1 MRGVGMAQSWGLTAC
16 FSLESDQRLMLSLYP
31 SEVGVNTFESLMEA
45 WSSSTKSGSLRVR
58 FGTYSME
65 PIVKGSF
72 QREEYIW
79 GNRGKT
85 EYSESEPL
93 RNVGRRSSTVL
104 GSIPHSAGT
113 MI

>member
-1 MRGVGMAQSWGLTAC
+1 
-16 FSLESDQRLMLSLYP
+16 
-31 SEVGVNTFESLMEA
+31 
-45 WSSSTKSGSLRVR
+45 
-58 FGTYSME
+58 ME

-79 GNRGKT
+79 GDRGKT